1 MAQKDLTSKLLESE
15 PDVFADIFNTLLFH
29 SDDAKIVD
37 AEHSLIDEPTE
48 GLYRT
53 NDGNLRN
60 MFRDIAK
67 GYRNGNAES
76 FLACFNIENESM
88 IKRTVPL
95 KCFGYKFATLKRQ
108 QDMYE
113 NKRKALIELKN
124 KAKREG
130 DSEKLKMLDKEL
142 SELGKFHTIPFVSI
156 VLNFDDKEWDE
167 PTNLADLN
175 IDSVYNQFDQPFH
188 IKVSNI
194 KFFTP
199 EQRAKFTSD
208 FRIFLEMFCT
218 NALPKELEDVSLRH
232 PTELVD
238 MIVAFTN
245 NDKLKD
251 IRNKVAISELEGK
264 VINMGNI
271 FDNIAAKEVIESAKY
286 LVGKMTSND
295 VVVDYISSR
304 LGISLDEAKEIFEK
318 EVLMLETV

>member
-1 MAQKDLTSKLLESE
+1 MAQKDLTGKMLERE
-15 PDVFADIFNTLLFH
+15 PDVFADIFNTLLFETE
-29 SDDAKIVD
+29 DTKIID
-37 AEHSLIDEPTE
+37 AENTLVDEPTE
-48 GLYRT
+48 GLYR
-53 NDGNLRN
+53 NYDGNLRN
-60 MFRDIAK
+60 MFQDIAK
-67 GYRNGNAES
+67 GYRNGGSES

-124 KAKREG
+124 KAKNEG
-130 DSEKLKMLDKEL
+130 DSDKLKMIDKEL

-188 IKVSNI
+188 IKVLNV

-199 EQRAKFTSD
+199 EERARFTSD

-218 NALPKELEDVSLRH
+218 NTLPKELEDVSLRH

-264 VINMGNI
+264 VISMGNI
-271 FDNIAAKEVIESAKY
+271 FDNIAAKETIENARYYYKKGISQDVVIE
-286 LVGKMTSND
+286 G
-295 VVVDYISSR
+295 ISER
-304 LGISLDEAKEIFEK
+304 LGITLAEAKEIFEK